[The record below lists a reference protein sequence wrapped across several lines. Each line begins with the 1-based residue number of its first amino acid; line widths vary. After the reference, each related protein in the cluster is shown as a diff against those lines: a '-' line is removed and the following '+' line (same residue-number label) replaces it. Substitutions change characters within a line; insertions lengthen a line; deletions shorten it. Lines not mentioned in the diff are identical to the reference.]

1 MSLSIHGVSIYERRK
16 SKNILAAACNSAFNN
31 LGAFRFKSRYT
42 AKNFY
47 TLQKYTYRIP
57 DNGHQLW
64 YLWLYVNVDNDS
76 HNRQITFYSSYILQR
91 HTWIILL
98 GKRKSKLSTSGWDNR
113 QLNTKPNMSLSI
125 IYSVICIPY
134 SIRSFMKEEKNGN
147 HYYAWYLC
155 KYCTRTVYICV
166 ATRRLSHLCIH
177 KLLGTNN
184 CKRSN
189 RLTRVVR
196 CNPNANWLL
205 ATYLTKST
213 KT

>member
-1 MSLSIHGVSIYERRK
+1 
-16 SKNILAAACNSAFNN
+16 
-31 LGAFRFKSRYT
+31 
-42 AKNFY
+42 
-47 TLQKYTYRIP
+47 
-57 DNGHQLW
+57 
-64 YLWLYVNVDNDS
+64 
-76 HNRQITFYSSYILQR
+76 
-91 HTWIILL
+91 
-98 GKRKSKLSTSGWDNR
+98 
-113 QLNTKPNMSLSI
+113 MSLSI

-184 CKRSN
+184 CKHSN

-213 KT
+213 KTKDSLPPMCHYIMPTVKSAREDVLYYTYCIFFFFGRSFNPNAQVTASFVSISVYCASCALYSSFFLS